1 MKRSKKVFLSIGV
14 FIVALI
20 SALGIYLWS
29 TRPQYSGDIQLV
41 GLSAEVKVEFDAYG
55 IPHIQAQNKMDVMR
69 ALGYLHAQD
78 RLFQMELMRRVG
90 SGTLSEIVGHDGL
103 KVDVLFRT
111 MELPQYA
118 EQSAERLKDSTSL
131 AYVQEMNAY
140 LEGLNAFIDHGAT
153 PVEFHLMGIP
163 KKHFEV
169 KDMFY
174 ISGALAFNFNQGQ
187 KTEPIIDYISKNYT
201 EHHLKDIALY
211 HDSTESFIPSNNLQ
225 GIAEEKAIIDYMF
238 SVTRDSYYP
247 IYPPL
252 DGSNA
257 WAISGKHTKSGK
269 PMFCNDTHIGY
280 MMPQT
285 WYEAHLQCPGFELYG
300 HFLAGVP
307 FALIGRNPNLTWG
320 ITMLLNDDMD
330 YFYEKPTADKKG
342 VTVGDKVYPLKLST
356 EVIHVK
362 GGGDTTITRIS
373 GPHGPMIN
381 TVNSLLANKNWISCH
396 WTYTQKDNNTF
407 KGFWGMNQ
415 SNNMKE
421 FASAL
426 PYIHAPGVSLN
437 YADAQGN
444 IAWWATASLK
454 NRLYLDNPWTI
465 ADGSQAL
472 TLPFRY
478 IDFKYNPSNINPES
492 GIIYSAN
499 DWPQEVK
506 LPLHKPF
513 WYPGYYKPQYRADRI
528 MKLLS
533 AQEEWDSEKMKSVL
547 NDVTNDA
554 DKVMW
559 YAMKSLAPSSILEK
573 LQTVNEK
580 WQGEYTP
587 SLVTPTIYQTL
598 LYYYM
603 RIAMEDE
610 LGPKAWELFC
620 TNHQYQRAYGHL
632 LWQEHS
638 PWWDDVR
645 TPQVENRA
653 MILTKAW
660 QKTWSI
666 LTKEY
671 GENPALWKWE
681 ESCQLEIG
689 HPIGK
694 VALLAPFFNGPKHP
708 VHGSN
713 ETIHQSGF
721 HPDSLGHFKV
731 LFGSQMRII
740 VDFGDARN
748 GCNVTPSGQS
758 GHWLSQHYDDQQ
770 ELYAQRCFRNQ
781 TMKNQK
787 FEGGTSLVLHP

>member
-1 MKRSKKVFLSIGV
+1 VV
-14 FIVALI
+14 VIVA
-20 SALGIYLWS
+20 IYLWQ
-29 TRPQYSGDIQLV
+29 TRPQYSGDIQLA

-55 IPHIQAQNKMDVMR
+55 IPHIQAENKMDLMK

-153 PVEFHLMGIP
+153 PIEFHLMGIP

-201 EHHLKDIALY
+201 EQHLKDIALY

-342 VTVGDKVYPLKLST
+342 VTVGDKVYPLKQST

-381 TVNSLLANKNWISCH
+381 TVTSLLANKNWISCH

-426 PYIHAPGVSLN
+426 PYIHAPGISLN
-437 YADAQGN
+437 YADEQGN

-454 NRLYLDNPWTI
+454 KRL
-465 ADGSQAL
+465 
-472 TLPFRY
+472 
-478 IDFKYNPSNINPES
+478 
-492 GIIYSAN
+492 
-499 DWPQEVK
+499 
-506 LPLHKPF
+506 
-513 WYPGYYKPQYRADRI
+513 
-528 MKLLS
+528 
-533 AQEEWDSEKMKSVL
+533 
-547 NDVTNDA
+547 
-554 DKVMW
+554 
-559 YAMKSLAPSSILEK
+559 
-573 LQTVNEK
+573 
-580 WQGEYTP
+580 
-587 SLVTPTIYQTL
+587 
-598 LYYYM
+598 
-603 RIAMEDE
+603 
-610 LGPKAWELFC
+610 
-620 TNHQYQRAYGHL
+620 
-632 LWQEHS
+632 
-638 PWWDDVR
+638 
-645 TPQVENRA
+645 
-653 MILTKAW
+653 
-660 QKTWSI
+660 
-666 LTKEY
+666 
-671 GENPALWKWE
+671 
-681 ESCQLEIG
+681 
-689 HPIGK
+689 
-694 VALLAPFFNGPKHP
+694 
-708 VHGSN
+708 
-713 ETIHQSGF
+713 
-721 HPDSLGHFKV
+721 
-731 LFGSQMRII
+731 
-740 VDFGDARN
+740 
-748 GCNVTPSGQS
+748 
-758 GHWLSQHYDDQQ
+758 
-770 ELYAQRCFRNQ
+770 
-781 TMKNQK
+781 
-787 FEGGTSLVLHP
+787 